1 MNAKTIVAYYRVS
14 TRQQARSGLGLLAQQ
29 DAIRRYVAANR
40 CKVLAELTEV
50 ESGRD
55 NGRPKLAEALWFCR
69 VYDAKLV
76 IARLD
81 RLARST
87 AMIAG
92 LMKSG
97 VDFVAAD
104 MPLANRFTIHILS
117 AVAEYEARLISE
129 RTKAAFAAAKA
140 RGRKFGNPD
149 PTTHRF
155 SDAARRAQVHA
166 IRERA
171 KTRALD
177 YLPLLCELRER
188 GETIHGIAL
197 QLTEMH
203 IETPRG
209 RAIWRDRMVTRLF
222 EYAGERKPKPWAVRR
237 TAEVRRSMHSDLPT
251 LPTRPAGLLAP
262 PDLART
268 GTVLREPGELNT
280 ARYYT
285 SLRS

>member
-29 DAIRRYVAANR
+29 DAVRRYVAANR

-55 NGRPKLAEALWFCR
+55 SGRPKLAEALWFCR

-87 AMIAG
+87 VMIAG

-104 MPLANRFTIHILS
+104 MPLANRFTIHILA

-129 RTKAAFAAAKA
+129 RTMAAFAAAKA

-149 PTTHRF
+149 PSTHRF
-155 SDAARRAQVHA
+155 SDAARKLQVRA
-166 IRERA
+166 IREKSEDPRA
-171 KTRALD
+171 RLS
-177 YLPLLCELRER
+177 P
-188 GETIHGIAL
+188 IAL
-197 QLTEMH
+197 RAERSRQGDPRDSASAYSNGYRDTAQTNDLARPNEYGDLRLRWRTKTE
-203 IETPRG
+203 TVGVPP
-209 RAIWRDRMVTRLF
+209 
-222 EYAGERKPKPWAVRR
+222 YERSQAFKAF
-237 TAEVRRSMHSDLPT
+237 
-251 LPTRPAGLLAP
+251 GP
-262 PDLART
+262 PDLVA
-268 GTVLREPGELNT
+268 EPG
-280 ARYYT
+280 
-285 SLRS
+285 LRLIPTVASVYDRGEPSRAFRWM

>member
-1 MNAKTIVAYYRVS
+1 MNAKPIVAYYRVS
-14 TRQQARSGLGLLAQQ
+14 TRQQERSGLGILAQQ

-50 ESGRD
+50 ESGRND
-55 NGRPKLAEALWFCR
+55 CRPKLAEALWFCR

-104 MPLANRFTIHILS
+104 KPLANRFTIHILA
-117 AVAEYEARLISE
+117 AVAEYEAHLISQ

-140 RGRKFGNPD
+140 RGRKFGNPK

-155 SDAARRAQVHA
+155 SDARGKQQCERCRSKQKRAPSTTSRYFVNYVIGEKQSMG
-166 IRERA
+166 
-171 KTRALD
+171 
-177 YLPLLCELRER
+177 LRFSS
-188 GETIHGIAL
+188 
-197 QLTEMH
+197 QQQ
-203 IETPRG
+203 
-209 RAIWRDRMVTRLF
+209 
-222 EYAGERKPKPWAVRR
+222 
-237 TAEVRRSMHSDLPT
+237 
-251 LPTRPAGLLAP
+251 RPV
-262 PDLART
+262 D
-268 GTVLREPGELNT
+268 
-280 ARYYT
+280 
-285 SLRS
+285 

>member
-1 MNAKTIVAYYRVS
+1 MTPKSIVAYYRVS

-29 DAIRRYVAANR
+29 DAIRSYVTSNR
-40 CKVLAELTEV
+40 CKVLIELTEV
-50 ESGRD
+50 ESGRNND
-55 NGRPKLAEALWFCR
+55 RPKLAEALWFCR

-81 RLARST
+81 RLARNT

-104 MPLANRFTIHILS
+104 MPLANRFTIHILA

-140 RGRKFGNPD
+140 GGRKFGNPD
-149 PTTHRF
+149 PSTHRF
-155 SDAARRAQVHA
+155 SDAARKAQVRA
-166 IRERA
+166 VREKA
-171 KTRALD
+171 KARALD
-177 YLPLLCELRER
+177 YLPLLCKLRDR
-188 GETIHGIAL
+188 GETIHGIGL

-209 RAIWRDRMVTRLF
+209 RAIWRDRMVARLF
-222 EYAGERKPKPWAVRR
+222 EYAGERKPRPWSVRR
-237 TAEVRRSMHSDLPT
+237 TKELRRSIHLDLPT
-251 LPTRPAGLLAP
+251 MPTRL
-262 PDLART
+262 
-268 GTVLREPGELNT
+268 
-280 ARYYT
+280 T
-285 SLRS
+285 STLS

>member
-1 MNAKTIVAYYRVS
+1 MNAKSIVAYYRVS

-29 DAIRRYVAANR
+29 DAVRRYVSANE
-40 CKVLAELTEV
+40 CKVLAEMTEV

-55 NGRPKLAEALWFCR
+55 SSRPKLAEALWFCR

-92 LMKSG
+92 LMKGG

-104 MPLANRFTIHILS
+104 MPLANRFTVHILA

-140 RGRKFGNPD
+140 RGQKFGNPD

-155 SDAARRAQVHA
+155 SDVARRAQVRA
-166 IRERA
+166 IREKA

-177 YLPLLCELRER
+177 YLQLLCELRDR

-209 RAIWRDRMVTRLF
+209 RAIWRDRMVSRLF
-222 EYAGERKPKPWAVRR
+222 EYAGERKPKPWAIRR
-237 TAEVRRSMHSDLPT
+237 KAEVRRSMHSDLPT
-251 LPTRPAGLLAP
+251 LPTRSA
-262 PDLART
+262 
-268 GTVLREPGELNT
+268 EPL
-280 ARYYT
+280 
-285 SLRS
+285 

>member
-1 MNAKTIVAYYRVS
+1 MSAKTIVAYYRVS

-29 DAIRRYVAANR
+29 DAVRRYVAANR
-40 CKVLAELTEV
+40 CKVLAELAEV

-55 NGRPKLAEALWFCR
+55 SGRPKLAEALWFCR

-104 MPLANRFTIHILS
+104 MPLANRFTIHILA

-129 RTKAAFAAAKA
+129 RTMAAFAAAKA

-149 PTTHRF
+149 PSTHRF
-155 SDAARRAQVHA
+155 SDAARKAQVRA
-166 IRERA
+166 IREKA

-177 YLPLLCELRER
+177 YLPLLCELRDR

-197 QLTEMH
+197 QLTAMG
-203 IETPRG
+203 IETPR
-209 RAIWRDRMVTRLF
+209 RRMIWRDRMVARVF
-222 EYAGERKPKPWAVRR
+222 DYAGERKPRPWASRR
-237 TAEVRRSMHSDLPT
+237 TKEVRLSKHSDLPT
-251 LPTRPAGLLAP
+251 LLLS
-262 PDLART
+262 LAC
-268 GTVLREPGELNT
+268 G
-280 ARYYT
+280 
-285 SLRS
+285 

>member
-40 CKVLAELTEV
+40 CKVVAELTEV
-50 ESGRD
+50 GSGRD

-69 VYDAKLV
+69 VYNAKLV

-87 AMIAG
+87 AMIAS

-104 MPLANRFTIHILS
+104 MPLANRFTIHILA

-140 RGRKFGNPD
+140 RGRKFGNPK
-149 PTTHRF
+149 PETQRF
-155 SDAARRAQVHA
+155 SDAARKARVRAE
-166 IRERA
+166 RERS
-171 KTRALD
+171 KRRALD
-177 YLPLLCELRER
+177 FAPLLCQLRDR
-188 GETIHGIAL
+188 GQTIHEIA
-197 QLTEMH
+197 QHLTARGVER
-203 IETPRG
+203 PRG
-209 RAIWRDRMVTRLF
+209 GTAGGHSTVRRMF
-222 EYAGERKPKPWAVRR
+222 EQAGERKPKSRFGRR
-237 TAEVRRSMHSDLPT
+237 TQSMQGT
-251 LPTRPAGLLAP
+251 AFLAM
-262 PDLART
+262 
-268 GTVLREPGELNT
+268 
-280 ARYYT
+280 
-285 SLRS
+285 

>member
-14 TRQQARSGLGLLAQQ
+14 TRQQARSGLGILAQQ

-50 ESGRD
+50 ESGRND
-55 NGRPKLAEALWFCR
+55 GRPKLAEALWFCR

-104 MPLANRFTIHILS
+104 MPLANRFTIHILA

-140 RGRKFGNPD
+140 RGRKFGNPK
-149 PTTHRF
+149 PETHRF
-155 SDAARRAQVHA
+155 SDAARKARVRAE
-166 IRERA
+166 RERS
-171 KTRALD
+171 KRRALD
-177 YLPLLCELRER
+177 FAPLLCELRDR
-188 GETIHGIAL
+188 GQTIHEIA
-197 QLTEMH
+197 QHLTA
-203 IETPRG
+203 IGVQRPRG
-209 RAIWRDRMVTRLF
+209 GNAWGHNTVRRMF
-222 EYAGERKPKPWAVRR
+222 EHAGERKPKSRFGRR
-237 TAEVRRSMHSDLPT
+237 TQSMQGT
-251 LPTRPAGLLAP
+251 AFLAM
-262 PDLART
+262 
-268 GTVLREPGELNT
+268 
-280 ARYYT
+280 
-285 SLRS
+285 